1 MIWLNS
7 MHRWSS
13 TAPALTFLSDNLA
26 LRKLVKPIKMLKMQI
41 DPTMCMKTKGAHD
54 KMTGVLQK
62 SQRHFMQIDGFC
74 RFKSDILTK
83 T

>member
-1 MIWLNS
+1 MY
-7 MHRWSS
+7 RWAS
-13 TAPALTFLSDNLA
+13 TAPALTFPSDNLA
-26 LRKLVKPIKMLKMQI
+26 LRKTRQAVKMLKMQI
-41 DPTMCMKTKGAHD
+41 DPAMCMKTKGAHD